1 MKTPDKIYI
10 PGDMD
15 SIGFEVLQMKSP
27 GDVEYIRKD
36 MLVGWLKLS
45 WAVCLPPVEGKD
57 KPIYAASREA
67 FQAVIDK
74 IESI

>member
-1 MKTPDKIYI
+1 MKTPDKIYV
-10 PGDMD
+10 PGDTD
-15 SIGFEVLQMKSP
+15 PIGFEAYQKKYP

-36 MLVGWLKLS
+36 TLLEWLKLS